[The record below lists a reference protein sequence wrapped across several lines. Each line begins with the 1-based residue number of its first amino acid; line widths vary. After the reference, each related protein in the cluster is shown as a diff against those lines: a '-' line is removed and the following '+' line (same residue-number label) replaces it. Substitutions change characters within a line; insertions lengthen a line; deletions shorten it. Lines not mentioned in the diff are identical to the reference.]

1 MTHLQAEFRRSTFN
15 RTKISYANFK
25 IPLLAAINGCFVAAL
40 QEV

>member
-1 MTHLQAEFRRSTFN
+1 MTRRSAEFRRSTSN

-25 IPLLAAINGCFVAAL
+25 IPLLAAINACFAAAL